1 MSEQTRRKQF
11 TDSCKNF
18 TIKVKGEEKQLVT
31 MLEKHC
37 HQEGCTLTK
46 DGVCRL
52 TGKKKGCVLGA
63 IGLETKNLGNP
74 FYVRLKERKEAEA
87 LFQQTVLAEGEIDGL
102 A

>member
-1 MSEQTRRKQF
+1 MMSEQTKRKQF

-18 TIKVKGEEKQLVT
+18 TIKVNGEDKQLVT
-31 MLEKHC
+31 LLEKHC
-37 HQEGCTLTK
+37 HQEGCTLAK

-52 TGKKKGCVLGA
+52 TGKKESCTLGA

-74 FYVRLKERKEAEA
+74 FYVRLKERQEAEA
-87 LFQQTVLAEGEIDGL
+87 LFVQTVLGGEEDGL

>member
-1 MSEQTRRKQF
+1 MADRTKRQQF
-11 TDSCKNF
+11 VDSCKNF
-18 TIKVKGEEKQLVT
+18 SIKVKGEDKQLVS

-46 DGVCRL
+46 EGVCRL
-52 TGKKKGCVLGA
+52 TGKKKGCVLGT

-74 FYVRLKERKEAEA
+74 FYVRLKERQEDEAVFVQ
-87 LFQQTVLAEGEIDGL
+87 LVLGGDEDGL